1 MIVQALPFADFLE
14 HDGEA
19 LVLTEGAL
27 VRLSAI
33 GAAVIGLAAGGVD
46 GARLATHLEERF
58 GTPETGSTAAA
69 LDPILQALAGQG
81 LVQLL
86 PDDPAASTD
95 STDSDGADR

>member
-1 MIVQALPFADFLE
+1 MIVRALPFADFLE

-19 LVLTEGAL
+19 LVLTEGGL

-33 GAAVIGLAAGGVD
+33 GAAVIRLAAGGVD

-58 GTPETGSTAAA
+58 GAPETGSTGAA
-69 LDPILQALAGQG
+69 LDPILRALAGQG
-81 LVQLL
+81 LVRLL

-95 STDSDGADR
+95 SDGADR